1 MKHDRAVIGRWLARA
16 ASALLTR
23 VWRIEPHRFWEH
35 KAQLVRI
42 VSDGAER
49 VRPHAFPPLNRKFR
63 SLTFFQQSVC
73 LIAEK

>member
-1 MKHDRAVIGRWLARA
+1 L
-16 ASALLTR
+16 SLTGS
-23 VWRIEPHRFWEH
+23 WEH

>member
-1 MKHDRAVIGRWLARA
+1 MKYDRTVIGRRLARA

-49 VRPHAFPPLNRKFR
+49 VRLHAFPPLNRKFR
-63 SLTFFQQSVC
+63 SLTFFQQTIC